1 MHEIT
6 LAKDTKTVLDLI
18 SKQSF
23 HTPFYLSGG
32 TALALYLGHRES
44 EDLNFFTE
52 SDFDPNKLLIEI
64 EKIVK
69 TSSTEISKN
78 TLNCYI
84 QGVKV
89 QFLGY
94 PYKLLSQTTSW
105 NNINISSV
113 KDIACTKL
121 LTISARGSKK
131 DFIDM
136 YFILKKYS
144 LEMLFKLLEKK
155 YSKTSYNQ
163 VHILKSLAYF
173 EDADLQPMPR
183 MHTQIT
189 WDTVKEDI
197 VKQLKLFKFS

>member
-23 HTPFYLSGG
+23 HAPFYLSGG

-44 EDLNFFTE
+44 EDLDFFTKSE
-52 SDFDPNKLLIEI
+52 FDPQKLLIEI
-64 EKIVK
+64 ERIIK
-69 TSSTEISKN
+69 TSGAEISEN
-78 TLNCYI
+78 ALNCYI

-94 PYKLLSQTTSW
+94 PYKLLIQTTSW
-105 NNINISSV
+105 NGINISSV
-113 KDIACTKL
+113 EDIACTKL

-136 YFILKKYS
+136 YFILKNYS

-155 YSKTSYNQ
+155 YPKTNYNQ

-173 EDADLQPMPR
+173 EDADIQPMPR
-183 MHTQIT
+183 MHAQIS
-189 WDTVKEDI
+189 WDEIKKEI
-197 VKQLKLFKFS
+197 AEKLKLFNFT